1 MKHSVSQRP
10 RNNGV
15 ELMQAVF
22 TLMALSGIYIFS
34 TSYTGNTTSLRDV
47 PAKPAILSSNYWND
61 KIGYGFTS
69 VPWDT
74 YVKVG
79 NGDVDQIDI
88 HPWDGIVYNDQSVRV
103 SFYSTLSIEDIEKK
117 NTQTVPRTYSR
128 LPGGIAMIEW
138 DLSSNRA
145 KTVLATLHSR

>member
-10 RNNGV
+10 GSSGV

-22 TLMALSGIYIFS
+22 TLMTLTGIYVFS
-34 TSYTGNTTSLRDV
+34 TTYAGNTTSLRDV
-47 PAKPAILSSNYWND
+47 PKKPIILSSQYWND
-61 KIGYGFTS
+61 TVGYGFSS

-74 YVKVG
+74 YLKIG
-79 NGDVDQIDI
+79 TGEIDQIDI
-88 HPWDGIVYNDQSVRV
+88 HPWDGVVYHDQSVRV
-103 SFYSTLSIEDIEKK
+103 SFYSKLSIEDIEKK
-117 NTQTVPRTYSR
+117 NTRDIPRTYSR

-138 DLSSNRA
+138 DLSSGRA

>member
-69 VPWDT
+69 VP
-74 YVKVG
+74 
-79 NGDVDQIDI
+79 
-88 HPWDGIVYNDQSVRV
+88 
-103 SFYSTLSIEDIEKK
+103 
-117 NTQTVPRTYSR
+117 
-128 LPGGIAMIEW
+128 
-138 DLSSNRA
+138 
-145 KTVLATLHSR
+145 

>member
-10 RNNGV
+10 AKNGV

-22 TLMALSGIYIFS
+22 TLLTLTGIYVFS
-34 TSYTGNTTSLRDV
+34 TTYSSNTTSLRDV
-47 PAKPAILSSNYWND
+47 PTKPAMLSAQYWND
-61 KIGYGFTS
+61 TIGYGFTS
-69 VPWDT
+69 VSGDT
-74 YVKVG
+74 YTKVG
-79 NGDVDQIDI
+79 NSNNDQVDI
-88 HPWDGIVYNDQSVRV
+88 HPWDGLVYNDQSVRV

-117 NTQTVPRTYSR
+117 NTQTTPRTYSR